1 MAQSCLIP
9 VREFSATEVL
19 MRVLWR

>member
-19 MRVLWR
+19 MHVLWR